1 MEYLSELA
9 PYCLCFLCSI
19 NTKGD
24 IMEKFIKRYGY
35 LLTLLAVTYIWV
47 RFILLNVL
55 NYQQKLIYTGIYFI
69 YIVLVL
75 LKVYKQ

>member
-1 MEYLSELA
+1 
-9 PYCLCFLCSI
+9 
-19 NTKGD
+19 
-24 IMEKFIKRYGY
+24 MEKFIKRYGY

-55 NYQQKLIYTGIYFI
+55 NYQQKLIFTGIYFI

>member
-1 MEYLSELA
+1 
-9 PYCLCFLCSI
+9 
-19 NTKGD
+19 
-24 IMEKFIKRYGY
+24 MEKFIKRYGY

-47 RFILLNVL
+47 CFILLNVL